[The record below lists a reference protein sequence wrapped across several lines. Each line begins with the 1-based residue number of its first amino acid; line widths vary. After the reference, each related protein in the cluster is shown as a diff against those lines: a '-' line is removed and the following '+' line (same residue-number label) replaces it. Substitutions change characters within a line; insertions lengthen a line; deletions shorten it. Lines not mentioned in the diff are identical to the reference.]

1 MIRKILIIVPAFNE
15 ERSLASV
22 LNSIKKEAPYADI
35 VVIND
40 GSKDN
45 TAYVARKQNVEVVS
59 VPFNLGIGGAVQT
72 GLIYAQRNKY
82 DVAIQ
87 LDADGQHKAEELE
100 KLLLPLRNDQA
111 DLVLGSRF
119 LEKTNYHSTFMRK
132 LGNRIFSALIAL
144 VTKQYFTDSTSG
156 FRAFNRRAINFLS
169 EHYPTEFPEP
179 ESLVILKKHGFRVK
193 EVTVEMNERQAGES
207 SVTWFKAVYFMIS
220 ISIAILIDW
229 IKKPVYVR
237 EYND

>member
-1 MIRKILIIVPAFNE
+1 MAKKILIIVPAFNE
-15 ERSLASV
+15 EKSLGTV
-22 LNSIKKEAPYADI
+22 LDSIKSETPYADI

-40 GSKDN
+40 GSHDA
-45 TAYVARKQNVEVVS
+45 TADVARKNGVAVIS
-59 VPFNLGIGGAVQT
+59 VPYNLGIGGAVQT
-72 GLIYAQRNKY
+72 GLIYAQRQGY

-100 KLLLPLRNDQA
+100 KLLHHIKNDEA

-119 LEKTNYHSTFMRK
+119 LEKTDYHSTFMRK
-132 LGNRIFSALIAL
+132 LGNRIFSGLIAM

-156 FRAFNRRAINFLS
+156 FRAFSRRAINFLS
-169 EHYPTEFPEP
+169 DHYPTEFPEP
-179 ESLVILKKHGFRVK
+179 ESLVILKKHGFCIK
-193 EVTVEMNERQAGES
+193 EVSVEMNERQAGES
-207 SVTWFKAVYFMIS
+207 SVTKFKAIYFMIS